1 MRGMRRGKG
10 GREKDGREEGREE
23 GTSARHSRR
32 VHLLAS
38 EEKGKEEKEGREEEK
53 EGTRRAV
60 GLLHIRF
67 ACTRVERSCHSASAH
82 L

>member
-1 MRGMRRGKG
+1 MRRGKS
-10 GREKDGREEGREE
+10 GREKDGREEGRE

-53 EGTRRAV
+53 EGTRTCAP
-60 GLLHIRF
+60 
-67 ACTRVERSCHSASAH
+67 
-82 L
+82 